1 MKISG
6 ELVSIDDIFEN
17 EDVVVMKSI
26 IQKEKLVFE
35 CTEIGI
41 KGENGDIEKIETI
54 KQVVKDII
62 EDNNGCT
69 RINFFK

>member
-6 ELVSIDDIFEN
+6 DLISIDDIFEN
-17 EDVVVMKSI
+17 EDVVIMKSI
-26 IQKEKLVFE
+26 IQKEKLVLE

-41 KGENGDIEKIETI
+41 KGENGDIENIETV